1 MIYFFKQR
9 LFLLSFC
16 MMFLTVSSVFADTAS
31 IEDMTIKNNGENLLL
46 YFQLENSFTER
57 ILKAVDSGVKISF
70 SFPVRVYIK
79 RRMWLEQKIVD
90 VTLHHTIKYDA
101 LKKEYLISR
110 SWKPEKNITVKTLDE
125 AKNIMSLI
133 DGFNLI
139 LVEKL
144 VRGDSYRVKVMAEQ
158 GKLSL
163 PYYLKYILF
172 FLSFWEFETGWSIID
187 FEY

>member
-1 MIYFFKQR
+1 MMYFVKRR
-9 LFLLSFC
+9 LFLLSFG
-16 MMFLTVSSVFADTAS
+16 MMLLTASSVYAETAS
-31 IEDMTIKNNGENLLL
+31 LENMTIKNTGDNLSL

-70 SFPVRVYIK
+70 SFPVQVTKK
-79 RRMWLEQKIVD
+79 RRMWLEEKIVD
-90 VTLHHTIKYDA
+90 ITLHHTIKYDA

-125 AKNIMSLI
+125 AEKIMNHV

-139 LVEKL
+139 LVKKL
-144 VRGDSYRVKVMAEQ
+144 VRGDFYRVKAKAEQ
-158 GKLSL
+158 DKLSL

-172 FLSFWEFETGWSIID
+172 FLSFWEFETDWSIID